1 MKLEDGAT
9 RYVLGHSDEELT
21 RLERQAA
28 IFGAATEA
36 ILGMAGLRPGMRV
49 LDVGCGVGDVSLA
62 AAGLVGPE
70 GTVVGIDRAP
80 EALATARRRAA
91 SAGLT
96 QIEFRDVEIEAVV
109 GDGSYDAVIGRF
121 ILMHLPQA
129 SAILSAL
136 RTAVVPGGLL
146 AFIEM
151 DISSSA
157 AVPPMA
163 LFDRCLGWITTL
175 YRRAGM
181 EPDMA
186 SKLYGTF
193 RAAGLDPSLHGV
205 CKIEAGPTSSAYDY
219 IAETIRSMSPGLQ
232 KLGIATAEEIDV
244 DTLSARL
251 RADALATDT
260 CFIYPRFV
268 GAWAKA

>member
-1 MKLEDGAT
+1 MKREDGTT

-28 IFGAATEA
+28 IFGSATEA

-62 AAGLVGPE
+62 AASLVGPR
-70 GTVVGIDRAP
+70 GQVVGIDRAQ

-91 SAGLT
+91 AAGFT
-96 QIEFRDVEIEAVV
+96 QIEFRDVAIEAIV
-109 GDGSYDAVIGRF
+109 GDGSFDAVIGRF

-129 SAILSAL
+129 PAILASL
-136 RTAVVPGGLL
+136 RTAVVRGGLL

-205 CKIEAGPTSSAYDY
+205 CKIEAGADSSAYDY

-232 KLGIATAEEIDV
+232 KFGIATAEEIDV
-244 DTLSARL
+244 DTLSERL
-251 RADALATDT
+251 RAEALASDT

-268 GAWAKA
+268 GAWARA